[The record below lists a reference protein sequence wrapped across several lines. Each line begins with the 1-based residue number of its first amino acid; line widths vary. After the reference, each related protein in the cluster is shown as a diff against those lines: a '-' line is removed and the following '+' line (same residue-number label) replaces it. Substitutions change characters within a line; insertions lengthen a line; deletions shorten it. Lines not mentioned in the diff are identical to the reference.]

1 MKKNEKIICH
11 CNGVSKKS
19 IVHAIQKGGVVD
31 IADVQRFT
39 LAATGCRRCF
49 SQVEAI
55 VNSEKERLK
64 LVGFQLKIDFKDN
77 A

>member
-11 CNGVSKKS
+11 CNGVSIKS

-49 SQVEAI
+49 PQVEAI
-55 VNSEKERLK
+55 VNLEIERLK